1 MTRQDEERFIEFVKG
16 TGNISVLPYESP
28 TAEFSNVKTLAE
40 PFSVPSWSFLWLY
53 NRDIKPEP
61 ITEYVP
67 QQKYYEV
74 ERFRS
79 PVIEFSRSFVK
90 ENSMRPGRIWAEF
103 QYLDEETRSLVQK
116 DPKFRQWFSQ
126 LANWIRKN
134 YEHVDRMVYAGPGAQ
149 AFRAGGGKLQVNR

>member
-79 PVIEFSRSFVK
+79 PVIEFSAESTLDALPVSRSLHTEWRIRFGYY
-90 ENSMRPGRIWAEF
+90 PGGHC
-103 QYLDEETRSLVQK
+103 TRSTVCPQRGSSSG
-116 DPKFRQWFSQ
+116 DR
-126 LANWIRKN
+126 LARC
-134 YEHVDRMVYAGPGAQ
+134 
-149 AFRAGGGKLQVNR
+149 